1 MGPSIN
7 DAVHFQWFLTRSL
20 PLHTCSHLADPLP
33 PVLALTKFENET
45 EFFSKN
51 LTLSPAPSPYKNT
64 KKVSHKVKYLL
75 ATLIQ
80 DEERERINIYLKISY
95 GSRKKIVFVLR
106 NLYTALYDHINVSP
120 ADSNKCGI
128 PSIEKFNK
136 SN

>member
-1 MGPSIN
+1 MMS
-7 DAVHFQWFLTRSL
+7 VHFQWFLTRSL

-45 EFFSKN
+45 EFFSKS
-51 LTLSPAPSPYKNT
+51 LTLSPPPSPYKNT

-75 ATLIQ
+75 GTLIQ
-80 DEERERINIYLKISY
+80 DEKRERINIYLKISY

-106 NLYTALYDHINVSP
+106 NLYAPLYEHINVSP
-120 ADSNKCGI
+120 ADYNKCGI
-128 PSIEKFNK
+128 PSIDQLNK

>member
-1 MGPSIN
+1 MS
-7 DAVHFQWFLTRSL
+7 VHFQWFLTRSL

-45 EFFSKN
+45 EFFSKS
-51 LTLSPAPSPYKNT
+51 LTLSPPPSPYKNT

-80 DEERERINIYLKISY
+80 DEKRERINIYLKISY

-106 NLYTALYDHINVSP
+106 NLYTALYDHINVSL